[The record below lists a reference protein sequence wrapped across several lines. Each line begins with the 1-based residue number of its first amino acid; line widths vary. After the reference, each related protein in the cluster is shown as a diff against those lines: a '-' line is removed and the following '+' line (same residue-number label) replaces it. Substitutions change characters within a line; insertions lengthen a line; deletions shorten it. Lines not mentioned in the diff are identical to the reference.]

1 MKTWIIKKV
10 FGPVAEHADICFR
23 FPDGTAVGTGQPV
36 LTILDWKDV
45 YAMARNPSIGF
56 AEAWGYDRIRISEGD
71 LAALVNKLIS
81 PVIFT
86 NLPVATRLAIRARQ
100 LLMGLAEGWTP
111 SQSRRNVHH
120 HYDLGNSLYSLFLDD
135 DWQYSCAYFDD
146 PSISLDEAQRR
157 KKDHIARKLHL
168 DGQQTVLDIGCG
180 WGGMAMHLA
189 PRARAVTGITLSQ
202 EQLDLGRMRIREA
215 SGNISLEMRDFR
227 RETGRFDRIVSV
239 GMLEHVGR
247 AHLPTFFR
255 KVSQCLED
263 DGIALIHTIGRIGT
277 PGPTDP
283 FITKYIFPG
292 GYLPSLSQ
300 LTSAI
305 EKTDL
310 AVGDIETLFLHYAE
324 TLSHWRQR
332 YLASRHRAVAM
343 YDEFFARIW
352 ELYLVASEASFR
364 NGCIAVYQIQLFK
377 PKAEMPVSRDYIYP
391 QLDVAGHAHAQGY
404 SNSQQG

>member
-1 MKTWIIKKV
+1 MKTWIINKV
-10 FGPVAEHADICFR
+10 FGPVAENADICFR

-36 LTILDWKDV
+36 VTLLDWKDV
-45 YAMARNPSIGF
+45 YAMARSPSIGF
-56 AEAWGYDRIRISEGD
+56 AEAWGSDRIKIDEGD
-71 LAALVNKLIS
+71 LARLVEKLIS
-81 PVIFT
+81 AAIFT
-86 NLPVATRLAIRARQ
+86 NLPVATRLTIRTRQ

-111 SQSRRNVHH
+111 AQSRRNVHH
-120 HYDLGNSLYSLFLDD
+120 HYDLGNSLYRLFLDD

-157 KKDHIARKLHL
+157 KKDHIARKLRL

-227 RETGRFDRIVSV
+227 REKGRYDRIVSV

-263 DGIALIHTIGRIGT
+263 DGIALIHTIGRVGS

-324 TLSHWRQR
+324 TLRHWRQR
-332 YLASRHRAVAM
+332 YMANRHRAVAM

-352 ELYLVASEASFR
+352 ELYLVSSEASFR
-364 NGCIAVYQIQLFK
+364 NGSIAVYQIQLFK
-377 PKAEMPVSRDYIYP
+377 PKAERPISRDYIYP
-391 QLDVAGHAHAQGY
+391 QHDVAGHVHAQEY

>member
-1 MKTWIIKKV
+1 MKSWIIKKI

-23 FPDGTAVGTGQPV
+23 FPDGSAVGTGQPV
-36 LTILDWKDV
+36 VTLLDWKDV

-56 AEAWGYDRIRISEGD
+56 AEAWGYDRIRILEGD
-71 LAALVNKLIS
+71 LITLVGKLVS
-81 PVIFT
+81 PAVFSG
-86 NLPVATRLAIRARQ
+86 LPAATRLVIRTRQ
-100 LLMGLAEGWTP
+100 LLMRLGEGWTP
-111 SQSRRNVHH
+111 AQSRRNVHH

-157 KKDHIARKLHL
+157 KKDHIARKLRL
-168 DGQQTVLDIGCG
+168 DGRQTVLDIGCG
-180 WGGMAMHLA
+180 WGGMALHLA

-202 EQLDLGRMRIREA
+202 EQLDLGRMRIRDA
-215 SGNISLEMRDFR
+215 RGNISLEMRDFR
-227 RETGRFDRIVSV
+227 LETGRFDRIVSV
-239 GMLEHVGR
+239 GMLEHVGP
-247 AHLPTFFR
+247 ANLPMFFR
-255 KVSQCLED
+255 KVSACLED
-263 DGIALIHTIGRIGT
+263 DGIALIHTIGRVGT

-283 FITKYIFPG
+283 FISKYIFPG

-310 AVGDIETLFLHYAE
+310 AVGDIETLFLHYAR
-324 TLSHWRQR
+324 TLHHWRQR
-332 YLASRHRAVAM
+332 YMANRHRAVAM

-352 ELYLVASEASFR
+352 ELYLASSEASFR
-364 NGCIAVYQIQLFK
+364 NGNLAVYQIQLFK
-377 PKAEMPVSRDYIYP
+377 PKAERPFSRDYIYP
-391 QLDVAGHAHAQGY
+391 QYDVAGHAHAQEY

>member
-10 FGPVAEHADICFR
+10 FGPVAKHADICFR

-100 LLMGLAEGWTP
+100 LLMVLAEGWTP

-180 WGGMAMHLA
+180 CGWGGMAMHLA

-227 RETGRFDRIVSV
+227 RETGV
-239 GMLEHVGR
+239 L
-247 AHLPTFFR
+247 
-255 KVSQCLED
+255 
-263 DGIALIHTIGRIGT
+263 IAL
-277 PGPTDP
+277 
-283 FITKYIFPG
+283 FLSACLNMWG
-292 GYLPSLSQ
+292 GHICRRS
-300 LTSAI
+300 SA
-305 EKTDL
+305 
-310 AVGDIETLFLHYAE
+310 
-324 TLSHWRQR
+324 R
-332 YLASRHRAVAM
+332 
-343 YDEFFARIW
+343 
-352 ELYLVASEASFR
+352 
-364 NGCIAVYQIQLFK
+364 
-377 PKAEMPVSRDYIYP
+377 
-391 QLDVAGHAHAQGY
+391 
-404 SNSQQG
+404 